1 MFHKQ
6 YAIFR
11 KQYLMLYNNAIMKI
25 KSIFLTFIILNVVN
39 ISAFA
44 LEFDIKTFGTI
55 GAVYNDSSYM
65 YRKDI
70 FQKDGSS
77 KDISIET
84 DSIIGLQTTLGIN
97 ENFSILLQGIV
108 NNDYNDKIKAK
119 LDWGYLKYDGGE
131 NITLKIGRIRTPYY
145 KNSDNLNIGYSNL
158 AIRESVEVYGQVPFS
173 SYNGIEVTYSGIVD
187 KYFYTVQAGYGEEEL
202 TVPNHSLNQKA
213 NVKIEDFY
221 ALNLTFGTSTLQ
233 ARATYINADMT
244 ASNQTLEQ
252 LFNGLRTFGLDAL
265 ANKYEYKD
273 KKSEYLGFG
282 IFLDYKNILF
292 STEYG
297 QRRVKSFTRDV
308 HGYYATLGYSFDKL
322 IPFITYAK
330 SKMDDITYEADTVS
344 PILNNLL
351 RSQNTAQSSKIAG
364 VKYYVNQNVDI
375 KFQYEHVMP
384 KGEYGSY
391 HLNTS
396 LEPKSMNVFS
406 LALDFIF

>member
-6 YAIFR
+6 CAIFR

-25 KSIFLTFIILNVVN
+25 KSIFLTFIILNIMN
-39 ISAFA
+39 ISALA

-77 KDISIET
+77 KDISFET

-158 AIRESVEVYGQVPFS
+158 AIRENVEVYGQVPFS
-173 SYNGIEVTYSGIVD
+173 SYNGIEVTYTGIVD
-187 KYFYTVQAGYGEEEL
+187 KYFYTIQAGYGEEEL
-202 TVPNHSLNQKA
+202 TVPIHSLNQEV
-213 NVKIEDFY
+213 NVEIDNMY
-221 ALNLTFGTSTLQ
+221 ALNLTFGTPALQ
-233 ARATYINADMT
+233 ARVTYLNADIT
-244 ASNQTLEQ
+244 ASNTSLIQ
-252 LFNGLRTFGLDAL
+252 LFEGLRTFGLNEL
-265 ANKYEYKD
+265 ADKYEFKD
-273 KKSEYLGFG
+273 TNSKYLGFG
-282 IFLDYKNILF
+282 LFLDYKNILF

-297 QRRVKSFTRDV
+297 QRRIPSFYADL
-308 HGYYATLGYSFDKL
+308 HGYYATLGYSFDKF

-330 SKMDDITYEADTVS
+330 TKMDTQTYDASSGIAALDT
-344 PILNNLL
+344 LLHAQNL
-351 RSQNTAQSSKIAG
+351 AQSSKIAG
-364 VKYYVNQNVDI
+364 LKYYVNQNVDI

-396 LEPKSMNVFS
+396 QEPKSMNVFS